1 MEKERIIT
9 TITILLQLLNYYKKK
24 QTTRVKAPITTKN
37 NNKKPVALR
46 SVNRSKRRRHV
57 VLPSNTVR
65 ATVLFSFEYHPT
77 TRNRSERQ
85 NDLRGTV
92 CVKKSTKILANLLH
106 LSI

>member
-57 VLPSNTVR
+57 VLPSNTVLR
-65 ATVLFSFEYHPT
+65 LFCLVSNIILQPEIVANDRT
-77 TRNRSERQ
+77 TYVE
-85 NDLRGTV
+85 L
-92 CVKKSTKILANLLH
+92 CV
-106 LSI
+106 

>member
-9 TITILLQLLNYYKKK
+9 TITIPLQLLNYYKKK

-57 VLPSNTVR
+57 VLPSNTVLR
-65 ATVLFSFEYHPT
+65 LFCLVSNIILQPEIVANDRT
-77 TRNRSERQ
+77 TYVE
-85 NDLRGTV
+85 L
-92 CVKKSTKILANLLH
+92 CV
-106 LSI
+106 